1 MKGQSG
7 AEDLRGGGEASGA
20 RGDHAQHWLAH
31 VGFWGLY
38 LGFRH
43 AAATL
48 GGSPPP
54 EELANFPFFA
64 NRALVALCY
73 AGATGVLLA
82 FFLWPRSARLGVW
95 RYAIL
100 FLGAVLLM
108 PVLHVAEES
117 MPRLISP
124 GLDSEPGNIFAYAF
138 SFGWALLLWA
148 AAQALLDYHHRIV
161 AQARLI
167 NRAQALAFDAQ
178 LKMLHYQINPHFLF
192 NTLNAISTLVLDRR
206 TELAERVLMQLSGFL
221 RYTLDRNPNEL
232 APLSDELEAQRKYL
246 DIEQTRFGD
255 KLAVTFDATPEARR
269 ARLPSLILQPILENA
284 VKHAIT
290 PLADGGRIE
299 VSAWRD
305 GEYLRIRI
313 EDNGPGLAQ
322 PQPGERRGMGLA
334 NARERLSVIYGR
346 RAGLIASNR
355 PQGGCAVELWLP
367 FEQEAILEPTSASL
381 AGR

>member
-1 MKGQSG
+1 MTSRTGAMESG
-7 AEDLRGGGEASGA
+7 AGA
-20 RGDHAQHWLAH
+20 ELAERRGDHTRHWLTHA
-31 VGFWGLY
+31 GFWIIY

-43 AAATL
+43 AAATF
-48 GGSPPP
+48 GAAPPP
-54 EELANFPFFA
+54 AELADFPFFA
-64 NRALVALCY
+64 NRALVAACY
-73 AGATGVLLA
+73 AAATGALLA
-82 FFLWPRSARLGVW
+82 LFLWRRSARLGMW

-100 FLGAVLLM
+100 FGGAIALV
-108 PVLHVAEES
+108 PALHAMEEFA
-117 MPRLISP
+117 PRLFAP
-124 GLDSEPGNIFAYAF
+124 ELDSEPGSIFAYAF

-148 AAQALLDYHHRIV
+148 TVQALMDYHHRIV

-192 NTLNAISTLVLDRR
+192 NTLNAISTLVLERKA
-206 TELAERVLMQLSGFL
+206 ELAERMLMQLSGFL
-221 RYTLDRNPNEL
+221 RYTLDRDPNEL
-232 APLSDELEAQRKYL
+232 ALLSDELAAQQKYL
-246 DIEQTRFGD
+246 EIEQTRFGD
-255 KLAVTFDATPEARR
+255 KLAVSFEATPEARR

-305 GEYLRIRI
+305 GEYLRVRI
-313 EDNGPGLAQ
+313 EDNGPGLA
-322 PQPGERRGMGLA
+322 PQIAGERRGMGLA

-355 PQGGCAVELWLP
+355 PQGGCSIELWLP
-367 FEQEAILEPTSASL
+367 FEQEAILEPTSASF